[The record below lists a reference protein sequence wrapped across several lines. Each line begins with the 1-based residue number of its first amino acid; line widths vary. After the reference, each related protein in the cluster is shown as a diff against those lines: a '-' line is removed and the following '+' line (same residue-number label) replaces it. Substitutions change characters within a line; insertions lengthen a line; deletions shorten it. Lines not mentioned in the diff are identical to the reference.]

1 MTTNKSYKKR
11 KEKTPPPRASAYLP
25 DFKSNSSTSHPLFRH
40 TFFELCPDISEYVNS
55 FKTSDIAGS
64 GGLGGGGR
72 GEGVGKLFISSEERL
87 ELEKGGEWKFKE
99 DKLRVLKMVGLF

>member
-64 GGLGGGGR
+64 GGLGGGW

>member
-25 DFKSNSSTSHPLFRH
+25 DFKFNSSTSHPLFRH

-55 FKTSDIAGS
+55 FKTSDIVGS
-64 GGLGGGGR
+64 GGFGGGERDWGSYLSAQR
-72 GEGVGKLFISSEERL
+72 KDWNWRKGESGKLKKIS
-87 ELEKGGEWKFKE
+87 
-99 DKLRVLKMVGLF
+99 

>member
-25 DFKSNSSTSHPLFRH
+25 YFKSNSSTSHPLFRH

-64 GGLGGGGR
+64 GGLGGWGG
-72 GEGVGKLFISSEERL
+72 G
-87 ELEKGGEWKFKE
+87 KGGGSGEVIYQ
-99 DKLRVLKMVGLF
+99 LRGKIGIGERGRMEI